1 MKTYNERYGG
11 WDYLHIHEKIIL
23 WLRSRGA
30 REDQVDAIM
39 KRNPPK
45 LRSLRSDSNSHRRS
59 VGVAPVRIAGKT
71 NGPRTSR
78 LLRIVTR
85 PAPSLRT

>member
-11 WDYLHIHEKIIL
+11 WGYLHIYEKIIL

-45 LRSLRSDSNSHRRS
+45 LRSL
-59 VGVAPVRIAGKT
+59 G
-71 NGPRTSR
+71 
-78 LLRIVTR
+78 
-85 PAPSLRT
+85 